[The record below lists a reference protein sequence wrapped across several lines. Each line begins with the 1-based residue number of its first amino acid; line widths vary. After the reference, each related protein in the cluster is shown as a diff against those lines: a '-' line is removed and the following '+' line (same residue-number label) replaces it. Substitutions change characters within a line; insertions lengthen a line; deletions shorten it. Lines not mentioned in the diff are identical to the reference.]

1 MVLLVSAVGAML
13 GIVPHSAA
21 DVILVPEGIDSTAH
35 DIGIAE
41 YNRNQWVRLR
51 RGDSIGLGAP
61 GEVELLD
68 FWMIVGLRC
77 VMTEVSFG
85 LNGAPAVTPLA
96 LEPCHEDL
104 PARDTLLDQV
114 TFPPVFQTLAGSIR
128 SVEVVVTYVDG
139 STSRVMLD
147 RDALLR

>member
-1 MVLLVSAVGAML
+1 MLVVVSS
-13 GIVPHSAA
+13 SAA
-21 DVILVPEGIDSTAH
+21 DVITVPEETDFTAH

-61 GEVELLD
+61 DEVELLD
-68 FWMIVGLRC
+68 FWMIVSLRC
-77 VMTEVSFG
+77 VMTQVSFG
-85 LNGAPAVTPLA
+85 LNGAPAVAPLA
-96 LEPCHEDL
+96 LEPCHDDL
-104 PARDTLLDQV
+104 SSRDTLLDQV
-114 TFPPVFQTLAGSIR
+114 AFPPVFQTPTGSIR

-139 STSRVMLD
+139 TTSRVTLD